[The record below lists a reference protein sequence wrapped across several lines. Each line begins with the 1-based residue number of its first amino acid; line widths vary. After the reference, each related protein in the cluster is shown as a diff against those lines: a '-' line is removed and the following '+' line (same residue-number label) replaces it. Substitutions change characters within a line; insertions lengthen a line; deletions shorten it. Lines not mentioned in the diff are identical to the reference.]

1 MKLQITSVQIA
12 TTPSENRRLSPHVHS
27 DCVEKK
33 DSSRLVPIFYFKET
47 PEAES
52 KWEEKIKIKHQS
64 SLFLYNIH

>member
-1 MKLQITSVQIA
+1 MKLQITSVQSA

-52 KWEEKIKIKHQS
+52 K
-64 SLFLYNIH
+64 